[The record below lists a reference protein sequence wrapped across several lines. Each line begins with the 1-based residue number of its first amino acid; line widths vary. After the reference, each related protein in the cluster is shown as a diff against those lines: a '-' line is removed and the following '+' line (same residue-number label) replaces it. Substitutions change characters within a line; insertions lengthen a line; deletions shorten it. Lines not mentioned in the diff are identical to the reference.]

1 LEAPFS
7 GLKVAQTKTGDIN
20 FLVNC
25 LAYQNG
31 SAYNPELAP
40 KPRHSGRVYSNIYP
54 RHWDRWITK
63 ERYQV
68 FGGTVPSNSSYP
80 TASIGLHNFLKDVNF
95 TLTRPESPV
104 QPFGDAGDY
113 DISPDGEMIA
123 FLTKATHLSKANYT
137 ASYIYLGPFDGS
149 SVPEAI
155 NGPESEADAAGHKGA
170 SGKPTFS
177 PDSSKLAFIQQ
188 DGEYYESDRWQL
200 YMVDVSK
207 TSQGIETSNY
217 AALTPDWDRW
227 VDSIHWAPNGE
238 SIYVTAEDFALERIF
253 NIPLSDAGEGFQPKN
268 LTAITSVA
276 GFSVLPDCSLL
287 VSSSAVWTTRDFSI
301 VNNGTQTTI
310 FSATEADEQLSGL
323 GPHLYSEIFYTGSL
337 GLEQKLHALV
347 VKPSN
352 FEENKTYPLAYIIHG
367 GPQGSNANAWS
378 QRWNFQLWAEQG
390 YVVVAP
396 NPVGS
401 TGFGQYLTD
410 VIQGD
415 WGGAPYEDIVLG
427 WEYIK
432 ENLPFVD
439 TENGI
444 IAGASYGGFMTN
456 WIQGHDLGREFKAIV
471 THDGVTNTEATWATE
486 ELWFMRHDF
495 NGSIFEPQAVYDKWN
510 PMDHI
515 ANWSTPQ
522 FVIHNTLDYRLPESE
537 GLMLFNILQAKGI
550 PSRFLNFP
558 DEHHQVVGKEA
569 ALFWYSEVFNWI
581 NHWAKGEPLDDEAIG
596 E

>member
-7 GLKVAQTKTGDIN
+7 GLKIAKTKNGDIN
-20 FLVNC
+20 FLVNS

-40 KPRHSGRVYSNIYP
+40 KPRHSGRVYENIYP
-54 RHWDRWITK
+54 RHWDRWLTK

-68 FGGTVPSNSSYP
+68 FGGTVKSNSSYSQP
-80 TASIGLHNFLKDVNF
+80 RSGLHNFLKDVNF

-104 QPFGDAGDY
+104 QPFGDQGDY

-123 FLTKATHLSKANYT
+123 FLTKAPQLNKANYT

-155 NGPESEADAAGHKGA
+155 NGPDSEADAAGHKGA

-177 PDSSKLAFIQQ
+177 PDGSKLAFIQQ
-188 DGEYYESDRWQL
+188 DGDYYESDRWQL
-200 YMVDVSK
+200 YLVDVSK
-207 TSQGIETSNY
+207 GSEGIATSNY
-217 AALTPDWDRW
+217 QALTPDWDRW

-238 SIYVTAEDFALERIF
+238 SIFVTAEDFALERVF
-253 NIPLSDAGEGFQPKN
+253 NIPLSSAGEGFEPKN
-268 LTAITSVA
+268 LTAVTTVS
-276 GFSVLPDCSLL
+276 GFSVLPDSSLL
-287 VSSSAVWTTRDFSI
+287 VSSSSVWTTRDFSI
-301 VNNGTQTTI
+301 VTNGTQKTL
-310 FSATEADEQLSGL
+310 FSATEADEQLAGL
-323 GPHLYSEIFYTGSL
+323 GPHTYSEIFYTGSL
-337 GLEQKLHALV
+337 GLEQKLHAMV

-352 FEENKTYPLAYIIHG
+352 FSPNKTYPLAYIIHG

-378 QRWNFQLWAEQG
+378 QRWNFQLWADQG

-427 WEYIK
+427 WEYVK

-439 TENGI
+439 TDNGI
-444 IAGASYGGFMTN
+444 VAGASYGGFMTN
-456 WIQGHDLGREFKAIV
+456 WIQGHDFGREFKAIV
-471 THDGVTNTEATWATE
+471 THDGISQTLGAYQTE

-495 NGSIFEPQAVYDKWN
+495 NGSIYDAEAVYDKWN
-510 PMDHI
+510 PMNHI

-522 FVIHNTLDYRLPESE
+522 FVIHNTLDYRLPESD
-537 GLMLFNILQAKGI
+537 GLGLFNILQSKGI

-558 DEHHQVVGKEA
+558 DEHHQVVGKEN
-569 ALFWYSEVFNWI
+569 ALFWYSEVFNWV
-581 NHWAKGEPLDDEAIG
+581 NHWSKGQELDSEAIG